1 MRKYYMHINMLLSF
15 PTKNCN
21 SHTHIIAMKSGLLL
35 LLLPLFATNSL
46 GAWPPKPGA
55 VKGDILVHDPAMIK
69 KGSTYYLFGTHD
81 DVSIKKSSDR
91 VTFKSSGSATPWMG
105 STDVWA
111 PDISQHGSQYWLY
124 YSTSTFGTQES
135 CIYMATSN
143 TLESGSYTSKGKV
156 ICSKA
161 GSAYNAIDPNLVKGL
176 DGNLYLSFGSFY
188 GGLYIVK
195 LDSTGKVP
203 SGQSPKLIARR
214 SSPDAMEGPF
224 IYPKNKYYYLF
235 MSWGNCCV
243 TSANVKAKSSEPYHI
258 KACRS
263 KNIYGPYVDAAGT
276 ACTNGGGLEIL
287 KGQSG
292 IWGVG
297 GQGIF
302 KDGNDDVL
310 YYHYYD
316 SKDNY
321 AAKLGVNLLT
331 WDSNGWPIAY

>member
-1 MRKYYMHINMLLSF
+1 
-15 PTKNCN
+15 
-21 SHTHIIAMKSGLLL
+21 MKKAIFA
-35 LLLPLFATNSL
+35 LFLQLFVVKSYA
-46 GAWPPKPGA
+46 AWPPLPGP

-69 KGSTYYLFGTHD
+69 KGNTYYVFGTHN
-81 DVSIKKSSDR
+81 DVAIAKSTDR
-91 VTFKSSGSATPWMG
+91 VNFKSAGSAVPYMG

-124 YSTSTFGTQES
+124 YSTSTFGSQES
-135 CIYMATSN
+135 CISMAVSN
-143 TLESGSYTSKGKV
+143 TLEAGSFVNKGKV
-156 ICSKA
+156 ICSKK
-161 GSAYNAIDPNLVKGL
+161 GDPYNAIDPNYIQDASGKHW
-176 DGNLYLSFGSFY
+176 LSFGSFY
-188 GGLYIVK
+188 GGIYIVQ

-203 SGQSPKLIARR
+203 SGAKPTLIARR

-224 IYPKNKYYYLF
+224 IYLHNNKYYLF
-235 MSWGNCCV
+235 TSRGNCCV
-243 TSANVKAKSSEPYHI
+243 TSSNVRQKSSEPYHI
-258 KACRS
+258 SACRAS
-263 KNIYGPYVDAAGT
+263 KITGPYVDAGGK

-302 KDGNDDVL
+302 RDGDKDVL

-321 AAKLGVNLLT
+321 SAKLGINYLS
-331 WDSNGWPIAY
+331 WDKNDWPIAY